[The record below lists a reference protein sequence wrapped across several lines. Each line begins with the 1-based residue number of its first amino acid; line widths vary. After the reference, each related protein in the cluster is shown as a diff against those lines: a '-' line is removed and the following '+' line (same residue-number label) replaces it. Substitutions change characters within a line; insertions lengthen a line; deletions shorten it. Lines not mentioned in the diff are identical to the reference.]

1 MTSKSAFLNSPLSF
15 AALLIGVLAVSQA
28 HAAGDASANAATSQS
43 STVASRT
50 ESADVDSSRD
60 LESALIS
67 VQQLQEDSR
76 QNASELNALK
86 ETVKAQS
93 RLIEELKR
101 NNGTTLQTSNADVS
115 GLKSKLDEQSRTISK
130 LESQLNDLKRS
141 TGSSSSS
148 SSNSSSSDLSSL
160 KSKVEDQNRSISN
173 LESKLSD
180 VQRSSGSNSNS
191 SSSDIS
197 SLRQDISNLRSSV
210 GRLESQVSSLSSKV
224 K

>member
-1 MTSKSAFLNSPLSF
+1 MTSKSAFLSSKIRF
-15 AALLIGVLAVSQA
+15 AAFLMGSLALSQA
-28 HAAGDASANAATSQS
+28 QAAVDLSSYNATSQDGI
-43 STVASRT
+43 VASHYEPTGVYTLRKT
-50 ESADVDSSRD
+50 EFT
-60 LESALIS
+60 LGGL
-67 VQQLQEDSR
+67 QQLQKESR
-76 QNASELNALK
+76 QNASELAALK
-86 ETVKAQS
+86 ETVKAQT

-101 NNGTTLQTSNADVS
+101 NNGTTTQTSNADVS
-115 GLKSKLDEQSRTISK
+115 GLKSKMDEQSRTISK

-141 TGSSSSS
+141 AGSSS

-160 KSKVEDQNRSISN
+160 KSKVEDQNRSISK

-180 VQRSSGSNSNS
+180 IQRSSGSSSNS

>member
-28 HAAGDASANAATSQS
+28 HAAGDASANAATSRS

-76 QNASELNALK
+76 QNASELATLK

-101 NNGTTLQTSNADVS
+101 NNGTTTQPSNTDVAD
-115 GLKSKLDEQSRTISK
+115 LKSKMDEQSRTISK
-130 LESQLNDLKRS
+130 LQSQLTDMQRNS
-141 TGSSSSS
+141 GSNGTSSSS
-148 SSNSSSSDLSSL
+148 
-160 KSKVEDQNRSISN
+160 E
-173 LESKLSD
+173 
-180 VQRSSGSNSNS
+180 
-191 SSSDIS
+191 IS
-197 SLRQDISNLRSSV
+197 SLQQEITNLRSSV

>member
-1 MTSKSAFLNSPLSF
+1 MTSKSAFLSSPLSF
-15 AALLIGVLAVSQA
+15 AAFLIGVLAVSQA
-28 HAAGDASANAATSQS
+28 CAAGDASANAATSQS

-50 ESADVDSSRD
+50 GSADVDSSRD

-93 RLIEELKR
+93 RLIEELKQ
-101 NNGTTLQTSNADVS
+101 NKGTTPQPNTADVS
-115 GLKSKLDEQSRTISK
+115 DLKTKMDEQSRTISK
-130 LESQLNDLKRS
+130 LQSQLTDLQRNS
-141 TGSSSSS
+141 GSNGTSSSS
-148 SSNSSSSDLSSL
+148 
-160 KSKVEDQNRSISN
+160 E
-173 LESKLSD
+173 
-180 VQRSSGSNSNS
+180 
-191 SSSDIS
+191 IS
-197 SLRQDISNLRSSV
+197 SLQQDITNLRSSV